1 MEDET
6 ALTGGGRT
14 IVARRGGV
22 VLRSAGPWSTTV
34 VRLLRHLEAVG
45 FDRAPRVVGT
55 GFDETGRETVSFIEG
70 EFVHP
75 GPWPDEALFLIGTML
90 RRLHEATASFRVP
103 VDASW
108 RPWFGRAFG
117 SGSRVLGHCDTGPWN
132 IVARAGRPVAL
143 IDWEKAGPVSRDV
156 ELAQACWL
164 NAQLHDDD
172 VASRVGLAS
181 PEAHAKQVRLLLD
194 GYGLGCADRAGF
206 TGTMIAFA
214 VHDAAEQAKQANVTM
229 ETKDPAA
236 LWGITWRARAASW
249 MLHHQAAL
257 DRALK

>member
-1 MEDET
+1 MDDET

-14 IVARRGGV
+14 VVARRDGV

-34 VRLLRHLEAVG
+34 IRLLRHLEATG
-45 FDRAPRVVGT
+45 FDQAPRVVGT

-103 VDASW
+103 GDASW
-108 RPWFGRAFG
+108 RPWFGRALG
-117 SGSRVLGHCDTGPWN
+117 SGSRVLGHCDTGLWN

-143 IDWEKAGPVSRDV
+143 IDWEEAGPVGRDV

-181 PEAHAKQVRLLLD
+181 PEARAKQVRLLLD
-194 GYGLGCADRAGF
+194 GYGLERADRAGF
-206 TGTMIAFA
+206 TDTMIAFA
-214 VHDAAEQAKQANVTM
+214 VHDAADQAKQANVTM

-249 MLHHQAAL
+249 MLHHHAVL
-257 DRALK
+257 DQALK